1 MHPYQTS
8 PTFTKKT
15 LKKDTYHT
23 LKTPTEG
30 EFKDRG
36 SKFFA
41 YAFPVYKEAD
51 WQQHL
56 LEIRKIH
63 PKARHWCYA
72 YRVGM
77 DGNNFRANDD
87 GEPSGTAGKPILGRI
102 DSFGLV
108 NVFVVVVRYFGG
120 TLLGASGLIN
130 AYKESTIAALE
141 KGVIIERVVVD
152 IYQFTFEYSIMSEV
166 MNAIKRHKVEMVH
179 QDFGNI
185 GIVQIAIRQSEV
197 ADKLMRMKAIIAK
210 VHLEMVPD
218 LEAIEGL
225 TIEFVETRG

>member
-1 MHPYQTS
+1 M
-8 PTFTKKT
+8 
-15 LKKDTYHT
+15 KKDTYHT
-23 LKTPTEG
+23 LAKPTEG
-30 EFKDRG
+30 AFKDRG
-36 SKFFA
+36 SKFIA
-41 YAFPVYKEAD
+41 YAFPVYKAAD
-51 WQQHL
+51 WQEHL
-56 LEIRKIH
+56 LETKKLH
-63 PKARHWCYA
+63 AKARHWCYA
-72 YRVGM
+72 YRLGM

-130 AYKESTIAALE
+130 AYKNATIAALE
-141 KGVIIERVVVD
+141 KGEIIEKVVAD

-166 MNAIKRHKVEMVH
+166 MNAIKKQKVEMVS

-185 GIVQIAIRQSEV
+185 GKVQIAIRQSEV
-197 ADKLMRMKAIIAK
+197 ADKLWRMKAIIAK

-218 LEAIEGL
+218 LEEIEGL
-225 TIEFVETRG
+225 TIEFIETRGG

>member
-1 MHPYQTS
+1 LHPYQTS

>member
-1 MHPYQTS
+1 M
-8 PTFTKKT
+8 
-15 LKKDTYHT
+15 
-23 LKTPTEG
+23 
-30 EFKDRG
+30 
-36 SKFFA
+36 A
-41 YAFPVYKEAD
+41 YAFPVFKEAD
-51 WQQHL
+51 WQAAL
-56 LEIRKIH
+56 LSIRKLH

-72 YRVGM
+72 YRLGM

-130 AYKESTIAALE
+130 AYKEATIAALE
-141 KGVIIERVVVD
+141 KGEIVEKVVAD
-152 IYQFTFEYSIMSEV
+152 IYQFTFDYSIMSEV
-166 MNAIKRHKVEMVH
+166 MNAIKKQKVEMVS

-185 GIVQIAIRQSEV
+185 GKVKIAIRQSEV
-197 ADKLMRMKAIIAK
+197 AEKMLRMKAIIAK

-218 LEAIEGL
+218 LEEIEGL
-225 TIEFVETRG
+225 EIEFVETRG

>member
-1 MHPYQTS
+1 M
-8 PTFTKKT
+8 
-15 LKKDTYHT
+15 KKDTYHT
-23 LKTPTEG
+23 LAGPTEG

-36 SKFFA
+36 SKFIAF
-41 YAFPVYKEAD
+41 AFPVYTEAD
-51 WQQHL
+51 WQQAL
-56 LEIRKIH
+56 LDVRKLH
-63 PKARHWCYA
+63 PKSRHYCYA
-72 YRVGM
+72 YRLGM
-77 DGNNFRANDD
+77 DGNNFRTNDD

-108 NVFVVVVRYFGG
+108 NVFVVVIRYFGG

-141 KGVIIERVVVD
+141 KGEIVEKVVAD
-152 IYQFTFEYSIMSEV
+152 IYQFTFDYSIMSEV
-166 MNAIKRHKVEMVH
+166 MNAIKKHKVEMVG

-185 GIVQIAIRQSEV
+185 GKVKIAIRQSEV

-218 LEAIEGL
+218 LKEIEGL
-225 TIEFVETRG
+225 EIKFLETRG

>member
-1 MHPYQTS
+1 M
-8 PTFTKKT
+8 
-15 LKKDTYHT
+15 KKDTYKT
-23 LKTPTEG
+23 LAGPCEG

-36 SKFFA
+36 SKFLS
-41 YAFPVYKEAD
+41 YAFPINNEEERQAALMEVQK
-51 WQQHL
+51 L
-56 LEIRKIH
+56 H

-72 YRVGM
+72 YRIGM

-130 AYKESTIAALE
+130 AYKEATILALE
-141 KGVIIERVVVD
+141 KGKIIEKVVED
-152 IYQFTFEYSIMSEV
+152 IYQFTFDYSIMSEV
-166 MNAIKRHKVEMVH
+166 MNAIKKYKLEMIH
-179 QDFGNI
+179 QDFGEI
-185 GIVQIAIRQSEV
+185 GIVQVAIRQTEV
-197 ADKLMRMKAIIAK
+197 ADTLMKMKAIIAK

-218 LEAIEGL
+218 LEEIEGL
-225 TIEFVETRG
+225 TLEFVGTR

>member
-1 MHPYQTS
+1 MS
-8 PTFTKKT
+8 V
-15 LKKDTYHT
+15 KKDTYHT
-23 LKTPTEG
+23 LTGPTEG

-41 YAFPVYKEAD
+41 YAFPIYNEAD
-51 WQQHL
+51 WQQRL
-56 LEIRKIH
+56 LEVRKLH
-63 PKARHWCYA
+63 AKARHWCYA
-72 YRVGM
+72 YRLGM

-108 NVFVVVVRYFGG
+108 NVFIVVVRYFGG

-130 AYKESTIAALE
+130 AYKEASIAALE
-141 KGVIIERVVVD
+141 KGEIVEKIVAD
-152 IYQFTFEYSIMSEV
+152 IYQFTFDYSIMSEV
-166 MNAIKRHKVEMVH
+166 MNAIKKYKVEMVH

-185 GIVQIAIRQSEV
+185 GIVQVAIRQSEV
-197 ADKLMRMKAIIAK
+197 ADKLLRMKAIIAK

-218 LEAIEGL
+218 LEEIEGL
-225 TIEFVETRG
+225 TIEFIETRG

>member
-1 MHPYQTS
+1 M
-8 PTFTKKT
+8 
-15 LKKDTYHT
+15 KDTYKT
-23 LKTPTEG
+23 LAGPCEG

-36 SKFFA
+36 SKFLS
-41 YAFPVYKEAD
+41 YAFPVTNEKE
-51 WQQHL
+51 WQAALGKVQKL
-56 LEIRKIH
+56 H

-72 YRVGM
+72 YRLGM

-130 AYKESTIAALE
+130 AYKESTILALE
-141 KGVIIERVVVD
+141 KGEVIEKVVED
-152 IYQFTFEYSIMSEV
+152 LYQFTFDYSIMSEV
-166 MNAIKRHKVEMVH
+166 MNAIKKYKLEMVH

-185 GIVQIAIRQSEV
+185 GIVQVAIRQTEV
-197 ADKLMRMKAIIAK
+197 EDTLMKMKAIIAK

-218 LEAIEGL
+218 LEEIEGL
-225 TIEFVETRG
+225 KIELIGTR

>member
-1 MHPYQTS
+1 M
-8 PTFTKKT
+8 
-15 LKKDTYHT
+15 KKDTYKT
-23 LKTPTEG
+23 LAGPCEG

-36 SKFFA
+36 SKFLS
-41 YAFPVYKEAD
+41 YAFPINNEEERQAALGKVQK
-51 WQQHL
+51 L
-56 LEIRKIH
+56 H

-72 YRVGM
+72 YRIGM

-130 AYKESTIAALE
+130 AYKESTILALE
-141 KGVIIERVVVD
+141 KGEIIEKVIED
-152 IYQFTFEYSIMSEV
+152 LYQFTFDYSIMSEV
-166 MNAIKRHKVEMVH
+166 MNAIKKYKLEMVY
-179 QDFGNI
+179 QDFGEI
-185 GIVQIAIRQSEV
+185 GVVQVAIRQTEV
-197 ADKLMRMKAIIAK
+197 EDTLMRMKAIIAK

-218 LEAIEGL
+218 LEEIEGL
-225 TIEFVETRG
+225 KLEFVGTR

>member
-1 MHPYQTS
+1 M
-8 PTFTKKT
+8 
-15 LKKDTYHT
+15 KKDTYKT
-23 LKTPTEG
+23 LAGPSLIG

-36 SKFFA
+36 SKFIAF
-41 YAFPVYKEAD
+41 AFPVYNQED
-51 WQQHL
+51 WQNRL
-56 LEIRKIH
+56 LEVHKLH

-72 YRVGM
+72 YRIGT

-130 AYKESTIAALE
+130 AYKEATVLALE
-141 KGVIIERVVVD
+141 SADIIEKVVED
-152 IYQFTFEYSIMSEV
+152 IYAFTFDYSIMSEV
-166 MNAIKRHKVEMVH
+166 MNAIKKQKLEMVH
-179 QDFGNI
+179 KDFGNT
-185 GIVQIAIRQSEV
+185 GLVHIAIRQSEV
-197 ADKLMRMKAIIAK
+197 AEKLLHMKAAIAK

-218 LEAIEGL
+218 LEEIEGL
-225 TIEFVETRG
+225 TIEYLETR

>member
-1 MHPYQTS
+1 MKKDIY
-8 PTFTKKT
+8 KT
-15 LKKDTYHT
+15 LKS
-23 LKTPTEG
+23 PCEG

-41 YAFPVYKEAD
+41 YAFPVYKEDD
-51 WQQHL
+51 WQMALGEVQKL
-56 LEIRKIH
+56 H

-72 YRVGM
+72 YRLGL

-102 DSFGLV
+102 DSFGLT

-141 KGVIIERVVVD
+141 TGKIIEKVVED
-152 IYQFTFEYSIMSEV
+152 IYQFTFDYAIMSEV
-166 MNAIKRHKVEMVH
+166 MNAVKRQKLEMVS

-185 GIVQIAIRQSEV
+185 GKINIAIRQSEV
-197 ADKLMRMKAIIAK
+197 ADKMLHLKAAIAK

-218 LEAIEGL
+218 LEEIEGL
-225 TIEFVETRG
+225 TIEYVETR